1 MTSGHLDLVARDVSV
16 QFEGL
21 KALSS
26 VTLAVPRG
34 RITGLIGPN
43 GAGKTTLI
51 NVLTGFQRLG
61 WGTVELEGETV
72 NGIAAHKLR
81 HKGVARTFQSGRLF
95 RELPVLDNLEV
106 TGVGLG
112 LTRRDAIAEAERVM
126 DWLGISHLA
135 AAIAGALP
143 YTDERR
149 VAIGRAIMCNPR
161 YLLLDEPAAGMSE
174 HEGHD
179 LAGIIKRIAG
189 EIGVGVL
196 LIEHNIGLVLELCE
210 RIFVLDSGE
219 IIEVG
224 PPEQIRNSDAVRHA
238 YMGTQRDEI
247 IPALAMSRRLLH
259 DIAGRRQRHGTIRTL
274 DRAPRHQPEDRRG
287 RDPVRDGPQWRRKVD
302 LPECDCRRGAAGVGN
317 HYAGRCGDDGS
328 PTRAIAR
335 RGFSLVPEGRNV
347 FGALTIEE
355 NLKVGA
361 GMRTDKQNVAGDL
374 ESVYREFPM
383 LAERRHT
390 AAGMLSGGQQ
400 QMLVIGRA
408 LMAAPRLMAIDEPSL
423 GLAPKIID
431 QVYENLM
438 RLRAQRKLTLLIVEQ
453 SSTRAMMTGGRM
465 ILMRGGR
472 IVLEGEAG
480 EMVKDERLKQ
490 AYFGFGDH

>member
-1 MTSGHLDLVARDVSV
+1 MTSGDLDLVACDVTV

-21 KALSS
+21 KALSG
-26 VTLAVPRG
+26 VTLAVTRG

-43 GAGKTTLI
+43 GAGKTTLV
-51 NVLTGFQRLG
+51 NVLTGFQRVG
-61 WGTVELEGETV
+61 AGTVELEGEAV

-81 HKGVARTFQSGRLF
+81 RKGVARTFQSGRLF
-95 RELPVLDNLEV
+95 RELPVVDNLEV

-135 AAIAGALP
+135 GAIAGALP

-149 VAIGRAIMCNPR
+149 VAVGRAIMCNPR

-174 HEGHD
+174 HESHD
-179 LAGIIKRIAG
+179 LAAIIKRIAG
-189 EIGVGVL
+189 DLGIGVL
-196 LIEHNIGLVLELCE
+196 LIEHNIGLVLELCGH
-210 RIFVLDSGE
+210 IFVLDSGE
-219 IIEVG
+219 IIEIG
-224 PPEQIRNSDAVRHA
+224 SPDQIRNSDAVRHA
-238 YMGTQRDEI
+238 YMGTQRDEVI
-247 IPALAMSRRLLH
+247 SAPAAAEAGPNGAGKSTLLNA
-259 DIAGRRQRHGTIRTL
+259 IAGVVPPISGSITL
-274 DRAPRHQPEDRRG
+274 DGAEVTGVPPE
-287 RDPVRDGPQWRRKVD
+287 
-302 LPECDCRRGAAGVGN
+302 
-317 HYAGRCGDDGS
+317 S
-328 PTRAIAR
+328 IAR
-335 RGFSLVPEGRNV
+335 QGFSLVPEGRKV
-347 FGALTIEE
+347 FGALSIEE

-361 GMRTDKQNVAGDL
+361 GMRTDRQKVADDL

-383 LAERRHT
+383 LAERRH
-390 AAGMLSGGQQ
+390 APAGMLSGGQQ

-408 LMAAPRLMAIDEPSL
+408 LMTSPRLMAIDEPSL

-431 QVYENLM
+431 QMYEILM
-438 RLRAQRKLTLLIVEQ
+438 RLRAQRKLTLLLVEQ

-480 EMVKDERLKQ
+480 DMVKDERLKQ